1 MKSIF
6 FDHPSGKIHCLQFGT
21 GPELLIALH
30 GFSDRARMFAV
41 LEPAL
46 SARYTVVAID
56 WPFHGQT
63 EWSPRTFS
71 KQDLLGIIQMVV
83 AAHGATRFSLM
94 GFSFGARLAQALL
107 PDIYP
112 QLNKLY
118 LLSPDGVKTK
128 GMSTAART
136 PMWLRH
142 FLYRILQKP
151 GWFISLVNAGNK
163 IGVVPPLVHHFL
175 SNNLNKPDRF
185 RRTFG
190 CWIAMESFYL
200 RRKNIQKILGDSKLP
215 TEVYIGLNDPMLRQK
230 TLKKLYENL
239 PNVQVYWLDE
249 GHRLI
254 GEELNTHLKA
264 NHDAAAQTFN

>member
-1 MKSIF
+1 MQSSFIQL
-6 FDHPSGKIHCLQFGT
+6 PAGKIHCLTFGA

-46 SARYTVVAID
+46 SENYTVVAID

-63 EWSPRTFS
+63 EWTPNTFS
-71 KQDLLGIIQMVV
+71 KDDLLDIIRRVV
-83 AAHGATRFSLM
+83 ALHGKERFSLM

-107 PDIYP
+107 PDLTG

-128 GMSTAART
+128 GMSTAAHT
-136 PMWLRH
+136 PMWLRRLL
-142 FLYRILQKP
+142 FRILQKP
-151 GWFISLVNAGNK
+151 GWFIALVNSGRK
-163 IGVVPPLVHHFL
+163 IGIVPPLIHHFL
-175 SNNLNKPDRF
+175 SNNLNRPERF

-190 CWIAMESFYL
+190 CWLAMDSFYL
-200 RRKNIQKILGDSKLP
+200 RRHTIQDILQKSQLRTD
-215 TEVYIGLNDPMLRQK
+215 VYIGLNDPMLRQK
-230 TLKKLYENL
+230 TLKKLFEGL
-239 PNVQVYWLDE
+239 PEVRVFWLDE

-254 GEELNTHLKA
+254 GEELSEHLKQ
-264 NHDAAAQTFN
+264 HH

>member
-1 MKSIF
+1 MQSSF
-6 FDHPSGKIHCLQFGT
+6 FELPSGKIHCLRFGS

-46 SARYTVVAID
+46 SENYTIVAVD

-63 EWSPRTFS
+63 EWIPKTFS
-71 KQDLLGIIQMVV
+71 KQDVLDIIQKIL
-83 AAHGATRFSLM
+83 AENGKERFSLM

-107 PDIYP
+107 PDLVG

-128 GMSTAART
+128 GMSTAAHM
-136 PMWLRH
+136 PMWIRR

-151 GWFISLVNAGNK
+151 DWFITLLNVGRK
-163 IGVVPPLVHHFL
+163 IGVAPPMIHHFL
-175 SNNLNKPDRF
+175 TNNLNRPERF

-190 CWIAMESFYL
+190 CWLAMDSFYL
-200 RRKNIQKILGDSKLP
+200 GRRAIQRVLSESQLRTD
-215 TEVYIGLNDPMLRQK
+215 VYIGLSDPMLRQS
-230 TLKKLYENL
+230 TLKKLYEGL
-239 PNVQVYWLDE
+239 PQVRVFWLDD

-254 GEELNTHLKA
+254 GDELCEHLK
-264 NHDAAAQTFN
+264 NNSL

>member
-1 MKSIF
+1 MRSIF
-6 FDHPSGKIHCLQFGT
+6 FDQPSGKIHCLQFGA

-46 SARYTVVAID
+46 AEKYTVVAVD

-63 EWSPRTFS
+63 EWTPNTFS
-71 KQDLLGIIQMVV
+71 KADLLDIIRRIL
-83 AAHGATRFSLM
+83 ADNNKERFSLM

-107 PDIYP
+107 PELSG

-128 GMSTAART
+128 GMSTAAHT
-136 PMWLRH
+136 PMWVRH
-142 FLYRILQKP
+142 LLYRILQKP
-151 GWFISLVNAGNK
+151 GWFIALLNVGKK
-163 IGVVPPLVHHFL
+163 IGVAPPLIHHFL
-175 SNNLNKPDRF
+175 TNNLNRPERF

-190 CWIAMESFYL
+190 CWLAMDSFYL
-200 RRKNIQKILGDSKLP
+200 RRHTIQRILEETQLRTD
-215 TEVYIGLNDPMLRQK
+215 VYIGLNDPMLRQK
-230 TLKKLYENL
+230 TLKKLFEGL
-239 PNVQVYWLDE
+239 PEVRVFWLDE

-254 GEELNTHLKA
+254 GEELGEHLKI
-264 NHDAAAQTFN
+264 NG

>member
-136 PMWLRH
+136 PMWL
-142 FLYRILQKP
+142 FVQNSSKA
-151 GWFISLVNAGNK
+151 GLVY
-163 IGVVPPLVHHFL
+163 F
-175 SNNLNKPDRF
+175 
-185 RRTFG
+185 FG
-190 CWIAMESFYL
+190 KC
-200 RRKNIQKILGDSKLP
+200 
-215 TEVYIGLNDPMLRQK
+215 RQ
-230 TLKKLYENL
+230 
-239 PNVQVYWLDE
+239 
-249 GHRLI
+249 
-254 GEELNTHLKA
+254 
-264 NHDAAAQTFN
+264 